1 LLLLSST
8 SLMLVGMWAYLVAA
22 TVTVLLLAAVLVPA
36 LRAMLSAARPAVVK
50 PVAMFGSV
58 FVQACIPA
66 PPSTCGIGYLRA
78 PVPPTSVSS
87 SLVGGVLKPKWFIEC
102 PRPGYNKIQVGFPRD
117 KGLMRLLGKKPGRA
131 FGTGETL

>member
-1 LLLLSST
+1 
-8 SLMLVGMWAYLVAA
+8 
-22 TVTVLLLAAVLVPA
+22 
-36 LRAMLSAARPAVVK
+36 MLSAARPAVVK

-87 SLVGGVLKPKWFIEC
+87 SLVGGV
-102 PRPGYNKIQVGFPRD
+102 
-117 KGLMRLLGKKPGRA
+117 
-131 FGTGETL
+131 